1 MKLEDKTIKAD
12 TKGFW
17 GGKFD
22 LYQLITRK
30 VQGMKKTGIILLAV
44 VVGLVI
50 YLELQIVE
58 LLDTLSKL
66 YTRL

>member
-1 MKLEDKTIKAD
+1 MKLEDKTIEAD

-17 GGKFD
+17 GGKLD

-44 VVGLVI
+44 VVGLMI
-50 YLELQIVE
+50 YLELQVIEV
-58 LLDTLSKL
+58 LDTLSKL
-66 YTRL
+66 NAMR